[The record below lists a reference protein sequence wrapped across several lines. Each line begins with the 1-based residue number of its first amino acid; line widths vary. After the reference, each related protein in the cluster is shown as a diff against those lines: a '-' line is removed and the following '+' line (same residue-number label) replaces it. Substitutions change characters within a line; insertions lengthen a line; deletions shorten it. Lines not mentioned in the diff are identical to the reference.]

1 MTQSLGDWF
10 AANGVSEYEEVFA
23 ENQVDWEVLP
33 LLTEADLK
41 DLGIP
46 LGPRKRILYA
56 IAKLKT
62 QADSRPADA
71 EARLALPAGE
81 RRHLTVMFC
90 DLVGSTALSHVLD
103 PEELNALIQVYRRTC
118 GDVVARYEGYVA
130 QYLGD
135 GLLAYFGWP
144 VGYED
149 AAERGV
155 RAALD
160 IVQAVKA
167 IRAARPL
174 QVRIGLATGPV
185 VVGAGGADTGLA
197 VGETPNMAA
206 RLQGLAEPG
215 EVVIAPAT
223 RHLLSAALSLT
234 DLGLRPLKGID
245 QPVRAWR
252 VNEVRRTEGRFEA
265 AHAGVEI
272 APLIGR
278 DDEIAQLE
286 RCWQQARAGS
296 GQVVQISGPA
306 GIGKSRLTQSLRER
320 IDGAHAILHYQCSPY
335 RLDSPLYP
343 IIEELELAAGFSRD
357 DTPAQRLQKLEAVF
371 REVAPTREET
381 VPLMAALLSVP
392 VEGYAPLGLSPQ
404 KQKERTLETL
414 VERVHALA
422 GNGPVLIV
430 IEDVHWIDPTSQELL
445 ELLVPQVSHF
455 PVLLIL
461 TYRVEYVSPWSELPS
476 VTTLLLTRLNRQQ
489 GARLVVSVTGG
500 RPLPAELLDEILE
513 RTDGVPLFVE
523 ELTRSVLESG
533 QLRQE
538 GDHYVLESPLLGLMI
553 PASLRDSLMARL
565 DRLGRVKELAQ
576 IGACIGREFSF
587 ELLLHISAMPPEE
600 LERELEKLAEA
611 GLVSRSEPP
620 PRAIYRFKHALVQDA
635 AYDSLLKSRRRELH
649 ARIAV
654 VLETDFADRVA
665 NAPDWLAHHH
675 TEAGHL
681 TKAIPLWR
689 KAGMLAM
696 ARVALKEAVAHFMKG
711 LRLVDQMAPSPE
723 RDSLELAIRE
733 PLNAAW
739 TGQRG
744 WAASEVGEN
753 AKAILGLAESLG
765 NRRSLLL
772 AMWWAWTS
780 TITQGRIAD
789 SRRWVDR
796 LLAEAEDTGDAD
808 MQIFG
813 QATAMV
819 QCFLNGRLSESRAHA
834 DRALALYDP
843 GRAEKWIQMT
853 GHDLRTFVEVYTCQ
867 LIWIMGYPEQARKMS
882 DESARHARGNG
893 HAFNLVWAL
902 TFSAYVF
909 AYRREPDLFM
919 DRVGEA
925 DRVAEEQGLAFIHE
939 VSVPQAKGIAELQ
952 NGRPAEAI
960 ALLRQG
966 IERWTRTGGNVRI
979 PLLKSALAVAVGLEG
994 DTRSALE
1001 LVDECIAQIERPEGQ
1016 ERLWLAEV
1024 LRSKGWILLN
1034 AGRLEEAEA
1043 QLRASIECA
1052 RRQEAKSWE
1061 LRSAMLLAGLLA
1073 QRGDVAGAHGLLSPI
1088 YEWFTENE
1096 DSKDL
1101 IEARELLKS
1110 FPA

>member
-1 MTQSLGDWF
+1 
-10 AANGVSEYEEVFA
+10 
-23 ENQVDWEVLP
+23 
-33 LLTEADLK
+33 
-41 DLGIP
+41 
-46 LGPRKRILYA
+46 
-56 IAKLKT
+56 
-62 QADSRPADA
+62 
-71 EARLALPAGE
+71 
-81 RRHLTVMFC
+81 
-90 DLVGSTALSHVLD
+90 
-103 PEELNALIQVYRRTC
+103 
-118 GDVVARYEGYVA
+118 
-130 QYLGD
+130 
-135 GLLAYFGWP
+135 
-144 VGYED
+144 
-149 AAERGV
+149 
-155 RAALD
+155 
-160 IVQAVKA
+160 
-167 IRAARPL
+167 
-174 QVRIGLATGPV
+174 
-185 VVGAGGADTGLA
+185 
-197 VGETPNMAA
+197 
-206 RLQGLAEPG
+206 
-215 EVVIAPAT
+215 
-223 RHLLSAALSLT
+223 
-234 DLGLRPLKGID
+234 
-245 QPVRAWR
+245 
-252 VNEVRRTEGRFEA
+252 
-265 AHAGVEI
+265 
-272 APLIGR
+272 
-278 DDEIAQLE
+278 
-286 RCWQQARAGS
+286 
-296 GQVVQISGPA
+296 
-306 GIGKSRLTQSLRER
+306 
-320 IDGAHAILHYQCSPY
+320 
-335 RLDSPLYP
+335 
-343 IIEELELAAGFSRD
+343 
-357 DTPAQRLQKLEAVF
+357 
-371 REVAPTREET
+371 
-381 VPLMAALLSVP
+381 
-392 VEGYAPLGLSPQ
+392 
-404 KQKERTLETL
+404 
-414 VERVHALA
+414 
-422 GNGPVLIV
+422 
-430 IEDVHWIDPTSQELL
+430 
-445 ELLVPQVSHF
+445 
-455 PVLLIL
+455 
-461 TYRVEYVSPWSELPS
+461 
-476 VTTLLLTRLNRQQ
+476 
-489 GARLVVSVTGG
+489 
-500 RPLPAELLDEILE
+500 
-513 RTDGVPLFVE
+513 
-523 ELTRSVLESG
+523 
-533 QLRQE
+533 
-538 GDHYVLESPLLGLMI
+538 
-553 PASLRDSLMARL
+553 
-565 DRLGRVKELAQ
+565 
-576 IGACIGREFSF
+576 
-587 ELLLHISAMPPEE
+587 MPPEE